1 MPADGPRSLRGPR
14 AGGNGPPGDD
24 GFRLGIARIA
34 CELGARSH
42 PEVTETEV
50 GCLWSINERLGFLC
64 DCAGRLLKVDAYERP
79 GYDEERLSAD
89 YLDDMLLI
97 MLKKA
102 KEMIGADKVP
112 SFVERFSPAL
122 AGVLAGAGLYFAQKN
137 KARASG
143 HAVGAVAAGLAA
155 QAAVE
160 LKARFPQYFAD
171 VVDLRL
177 SGIIIND
184 PVARMNGLV
193 IDDPAPGLA
202 GYADNAGLNS
212 LAALS
217 MAVDADD
224 YDGFGE
230 LLN

>member
-1 MPADGPRSLRGPR
+1 MSTVTIPGL
-14 AGGNGPPGDD
+14 AGLKDAAGVFKKQVKGTDV
-24 GFRLGIARIA
+24 LV
-34 CELGARSH
+34 GA
-42 PEVTETEV
+42 VV
-50 GCLWSINERLGFLC
+50 GL
-64 DCAGRLLKVDAYERP
+64 AGVVV
-79 GYDEERLSAD
+79 
-89 YLDDMLLI
+89 
-97 MLKKA
+97 LKKA

-122 AGVLAGAGLYFAQKN
+122 AGVRAGAGLYFAQKN